1 MQEKIEVH
9 YAFSPLRGRSH
20 FDSFCATIQKLG
32 DEFPELKIC
41 CMTHSNI
48 FEETVKID
56 GFVDKEREKDF
67 LARVAYLKSIE

>member
-9 YAFSPLRGRSH
+9 YAFSPLKGRSH
-20 FDSFCATIQKLG
+20 FDSFCDIAQKLG
-32 DEFPELKIC
+32 DEFPELRIS
-41 CMTHSNI
+41 CMTHSNT

-56 GFVDKEREKDF
+56 GFVVKEKEKDF